1 MVTRARPLGQRHMR
15 MQEDAPIGS
24 EAELIAM
31 LAPLTEGAA
40 GAFGLQDDCALLT
53 PPEGCELVLKTDP
66 VAQGVHFLAD
76 DAPDDIAW
84 KALAVNVSDLA
95 AKAARPLGYLM
106 ALAFPAAP
114 RRAWVAR
121 FVGGLMAAQQRFGCA
136 LLGGDTDRRPG
147 PLTVAITAIGSVP
160 RGRMV
165 RRTTA
170 RAGDRMFAT
179 GTLGDAALGLR
190 LRRAPALADGW
201 GLNGPEADQLRA
213 RFARPEPRLALAPA
227 LREHAS
233 AAMDISDGLAK
244 DAARMCAGSAC
255 AGRITLACLPLSPAC
270 AKALAAEPTLIES
283 VVSGG
288 DDYELLAAVPPDA
301 ASAFCAAAA
310 AAGVAVT
317 EIGDFVAGSGL
328 RLAGADGRPLALAR
342 TGWDHLA

>member
-1 MVTRARPLGQRHMR
+1 
-15 MQEDAPIGS
+15 MQDDHATIRS

-31 LAPLTEGAA
+31 LAPLTANAGGAL
-40 GAFGLQDDCALLT
+40 GLEDDCALLA

-66 VAQGVHFLAD
+66 VAQGVHFLED
-76 DAPDDIAW
+76 DAPEDIAW

-114 RRAWVAR
+114 QRAWVVR
-121 FVGGLMAAQQRFGCA
+121 FAGGLMAAQQRFGCT

-179 GTLGDAALGLR
+179 GTLGDAALGLI
-190 LRRAPALADGW
+190 LRRTPAMADSW
-201 GLNGPEADQLRA
+201 GLSGPEADRLRA
-213 RFARPEPRLALAPA
+213 RFARPEPRLALAAA
-227 LREHAS
+227 LRDHAS

-244 DAARMCAGSAC
+244 DAARMCAASAC
-255 AGRITLACLPLSPAC
+255 AGRIALAGLPLSPAC
-270 AKALAAEPTLIES
+270 AKALAAEPTLIER

-288 DDYELLAAVPPDA
+288 DDYELLAAVPPEA
-301 ASAFCAAAA
+301 ASAFCTAAAA
-310 AAGVAVT
+310 TGVDVT
-317 EIGDFVAGSGL
+317 EIGHFIAGSGL
-328 RLAGADGRPLALAR
+328 SLAGADGRPLRLAR